1 MLEGKNK
8 FQNKLRQSR
17 MGKIIEIGL
26 KKWIGKQRYYWAK
39 QESQIG
45 HLKRLM
51 SKVQKSFARLT

>member
-39 QESQIG
+39 QESNW
-45 HLKRLM
+45 
-51 SKVQKSFARLT
+51 SFEKTNE